1 MTKTIFIT
9 GGAGFIGSHL
19 SEMYVNQGY
28 NVICIDNL
36 VSGNLENLAQIRDHA
51 RFTFIEADIRDHQ
64 TMLALFQKYRPNIIN
79 HHAAQKSVAD
89 SVENPSYD
97 LDVNLVGLMSILDCI
112 KVYPIENFIYVSS
125 GGALSKKIE
134 GTEKSKETDT
144 PQLIS
149 PYALTK
155 FTGEKYV
162 EMYAAQ
168 YGYQYTVVRYANIYG
183 PRQVPDGEC
192 GVIPIFLNNILADK
206 PSILMTYPDMPN
218 GCTRDYVYVGDV
230 VRINQLATETPTNT
244 VINVGTGEEVAILDI
259 YKEILTVFE
268 KDVAIFIEA
277 PRAGDV
283 KRSVL
288 DATRASELLNWKSN
302 VSLHEGL
309 LELKNHLAIT
319 K

>member
-1 MTKTIFIT
+1 MEKTILVT

-19 SEMYVNQGY
+19 CEMYIAEGY
-28 NVICIDNL
+28 KVVCIDNL
-36 VSGNLENLAQIRDHA
+36 VSGNMNNLADIIKHQS
-51 RFTFIEADIRDHQ
+51 FTFVQGDIRDREL
-64 TMLALFQKYRPNIIN
+64 MMRLFETHRPSHIN
-79 HHAAQKSVAD
+79 HHAAQKSVAY

-97 LDVNLVGLMSILDCI
+97 LDVNLVGLMTILDCV
-112 KVYPIENFIYVSS
+112 KAYPIENFIYVSS

-134 GTEKSKETDT
+134 GNEKSAETDT

-155 FTGEKYV
+155 FTGEKYI
-162 EMYAAQ
+162 EMYAGQ
-168 YGYQYTVVRYANIYG
+168 YGYDFTVVRYANIYG

-192 GVIPIFLNNILADK
+192 GVIPIFLNNILAEK
-206 PSILMTYPDMPN
+206 PSVLMTYPDMPN
-218 GCTRDYVYVGDV
+218 GCTRDYVYVADV
-230 VRINQLATETPTNT
+230 VEINKLASEKPTNT
-244 VINVGTGEEVAILDI
+244 VVNVGTGEEIAILDI

-283 KRSVL
+283 RRSVL
-288 DATRASELLNWKSN
+288 DAGRAKDLLGWKSE
-302 VSLHEGL
+302 VALHEGL
-309 LELKNHLAIT
+309 TKLRAHLEVK

>member
-1 MTKTIFIT
+1 MEKTILVT

-19 SEMYVNQGY
+19 CEMYIAEGY
-28 NVICIDNL
+28 NVVCIDNL
-36 VSGNLENLAQIRDHA
+36 VSGNMNNLADIIKHPS
-51 RFTFIEADIRDHQ
+51 FTFVQGDIRDRELMMQ
-64 TMLALFQKYRPNIIN
+64 LFEAHRPNHIN
-79 HHAAQKSVAD
+79 HHAAQKSVAY

-97 LDVNLVGLMSILDCI
+97 LDVNLVGLMTILDCV
-112 KVYPIENFIYVSS
+112 KAYPIENFIYVSS

-134 GTEKSKETDT
+134 GNEKSSEADT

-155 FTGEKYV
+155 FTGEKYI

-168 YGYQYTVVRYANIYG
+168 YGYDFTVVRYANIYG

-192 GVIPIFLNNILADK
+192 GVIPIFLNNILAEK
-206 PSILMTYPDMPN
+206 PSVLMTYPDMPN
-218 GCTRDYVYVGDV
+218 GCTRDYVYVADV
-230 VRINQLATETPTNT
+230 VEINKLASEKPANT
-244 VINVGTGEEVAILDI
+244 VVNVGTGEEIAILDI

-283 KRSVL
+283 RRSVL
-288 DATRASELLNWKSN
+288 DAKRAEDLLGWKSE
-302 VSLHEGL
+302 VALHEGL
-309 LELKNHLAIT
+309 TKLRAHLEVK